1 MLAFTLNRC
10 NDVLTSTGESI
21 LLSPGHTIDFRLL
34 NVKIEIALSRQN
46 DKNPS
51 PRRSDTMATPS
62 TKPPAKYEYFA
73 RDSETDSDGDDLNA
87 PHVRLEERATSKDPS
102 PSTAVDRRDGA
113 DSSFHTQPTQPLELS
128 TAATHSNDTTMPS
141 RVSPVDD
148 EAIGLN
154 EQHEVGEP
162 QDNDVEDDTPSIAPE
177 VAPRGLKRKLTTR
190 ADQYEFPGDADS
202 DAQARRKRTKLPKAA
217 RDSEEDGEDTS
228 SAPPT
233 ATKKLHAAFEAVR
246 TANGEPNESKVPA
259 PSPMQSSR
267 QSAGTQTTTEHHED
281 AEEVEMADAEDEA
294 EAATASP
301 PVTTAKKGGRPP
313 KAALMDNGEPDD
325 AEERTDAGDDDI
337 APAVQSDQPA
347 KKRGRGRPPK
357 ASRVDD
363 PDASTSAAAGKKKT
377 KPRKSLRSTTTAAT
391 PAKKVSRRQTATS
404 SATARKI
411 PKILLSASGL
421 PPAAK
426 AWMTRNK
433 IKSVDETPSKGTN
446 YVCVTRDKALPR
458 TLKVLQSLVA
468 GKTVVGDSWIKDSRK
483 EGEVLDADDYL
494 HADLKDIEA
503 DPAARRSL
511 FAQKTLFFTV
521 KAATFYKDWDKLVEL
536 ANEAGAAE
544 ILKGNANKGHATTPK
559 ESVIFFGENNAT
571 DDDAEDLIKTHGR
584 VVYDKTAFAQ
594 WIINAEVDLD
604 DSEYVLTSP
613 LQGSK
618 AKKGGAGNKVK
629 K

>member
-1 MLAFTLNRC
+1 
-10 NDVLTSTGESI
+10 
-21 LLSPGHTIDFRLL
+21 
-34 NVKIEIALSRQN
+34 
-46 DKNPS
+46 
-51 PRRSDTMATPS
+51 MATPS

-87 PHVRLEERATSKDPS
+87 PHVRLEKRATSKDTS

-113 DSSFHTQPTQPLELS
+113 DSSFHTQATQPLETPVDATRSNS
-128 TAATHSNDTTMPS
+128 TTLHSPGL
-141 RVSPVDD
+141 PVDD
-148 EAIGLN
+148 EAFGLN
-154 EQHEVGEP
+154 EQREVGEP
-162 QDNDVEDDTPSIAPE
+162 QDNDAEDGTPSIAPE
-177 VAPRGLKRKLTTR
+177 VASRGLKRKLTAR

-202 DAQARRKRTKLPKAA
+202 DAQARRNRTKLPKAA
-217 RDSEEDGEDTS
+217 RDSEDDGEDTS

-233 ATKKLHAAFEAVR
+233 ATKKLDAVFEAVR

-259 PSPMQSSR
+259 PSPTQSSR
-267 QSAGTQTTTEHHED
+267 QSAGTQTSTEHHED

-294 EAATASP
+294 EAATVSP
-301 PVTTAKKGGRPP
+301 PFTTAKKGGRPP

-325 AEERTDAGDDDI
+325 DEESTDAGDDEI
-337 APAVQSDQPA
+337 APAVQSDQPL

-357 ASRVDD
+357 ASRVNGEPDD
-363 PDASTSAAAGKKKT
+363 DEESTDAGDDEIAPAVQSDQPLKKRGRGRPPKASRVNGPDAPTSAAAGKRKT

-391 PAKKVSRRQTATS
+391 PAKQVLRRQTATP
-404 SATARKI
+404 SATVRRT

-468 GKTVVGDSWIKDSRK
+468 GKTVVGDSWINDSRK
-483 EGEVLDADDYL
+483 EGELLDADDYL

-503 DPAARRSL
+503 DPATRRSL

-521 KAATFYKDWDKLVEL
+521 KAATFYEDWDKLVEL

-613 LQGSK
+613 LQGSQAKNGGAGKK
-618 AKKGGAGNKVK
+618 AKK
-629 K
+629 